1 LQGTTPP
8 ANDGRGAS
16 AAAILRIDGLT
27 MRFGGLAALNNVSIE
42 VPRGEIRAVIGP
54 NGAGKSTLLK
64 VIAGILRPSRGHVR
78 LDGRDITGRAPREI
92 SALGIAFVPQEANV
106 FPSLSVKEN
115 LEMGGFVDP
124 RGTRGKIEAIFTRFP
139 VLAEKRRHA
148 ARTLSGGQR
157 QILAMA
163 MALMVAPTVLL
174 LDEPSA
180 GLAPR
185 AAEVLFDTIRTI
197 NAEGVAIVMVEQ
209 NAREALALA
218 ARAYILV
225 DGRNSRTGI
234 AADLARDPDVR
245 RIFLGVS
252 V

>member
-1 LQGTTPP
+1 
-8 ANDGRGAS
+8 
-16 AAAILRIDGLT
+16 
-27 MRFGGLAALNNVSIE
+27 
-42 VPRGEIRAVIGP
+42 
-54 NGAGKSTLLK
+54 
-64 VIAGILRPSRGHVR
+64 
-78 LDGRDITGRAPREI
+78 
-92 SALGIAFVPQEANV
+92 
-106 FPSLSVKEN
+106 
-115 LEMGGFVDP
+115 MGGFVDP
-124 RGTRGKIEAIFTRFP
+124 RGARAKIDAIFTRFP
-139 VLAEKRRHA
+139 MLAEKRRHA

-185 AAEVLFDTIRTI
+185 AAALLFETIRAI
-197 NAEGVAIVMVEQ
+197 NADGVAIVMVEQ

-225 DGRNSRTGI
+225 DGRNSRTGV

-245 RIFLGVS
+245 RIFLGAPVQAPA
-252 V
+252 

>member
-1 LQGTTPP
+1 MSLLEVGDIVAGYT
-8 ANDGRGAS
+8 
-16 AAAILRIDGLT
+16 AADEILKGVD
-27 MRFGGLAALNNVSIE
+27 LALE
-42 VPRGEIRAVIGP
+42 RGEIVSVIGP

-64 VIAGILRPSRGHVR
+64 VVAGILRPSRGHVR

-92 SALGIAFVPQEANV
+92 SALGLAFVPQEANV
-106 FPSLSVKEN
+106 FPSMSVREN

-124 RGTRGKIEAIFTRFP
+124 RGARAKIDGIFTRFP
-139 VLAEKRRHA
+139 MLADKRRHA

-185 AAEVLFDTIRTI
+185 AAEILFETIRAI

-225 DGRNSRTGI
+225 DGRNSRTGA

-245 RIFLGVS
+245 RIFLGVAAEA
-252 V
+252 

>member
-1 LQGTTPP
+1 VSLLDVEGIVAGYT
-8 ANDGRGAS
+8 
-16 AAAILRIDGLT
+16 AADEILKSVELT
-27 MRFGGLAALNNVSIE
+27 LAA
-42 VPRGEIRAVIGP
+42 GEIVSVIGP

-64 VIAGILRPSRGHVR
+64 VIAGILRPRRGSVR

-92 SALGIAFVPQEANV
+92 SALGVAFVPQEANV
-106 FPSLSVKEN
+106 FPSMNVKEN
-115 LEMGGFVDP
+115 LEMGGFVD
-124 RGTRGKIEAIFTRFP
+124 RHGTRAKIEGIFARFP
-139 VLAEKRRHA
+139 MLADKGRHA

-157 QILAMA
+157 QILAVA
-163 MALMVAPTVLL
+163 MALMVSPRVLL

-185 AAEVLFDTIRTI
+185 AAETLFTTIRAI
-197 NAEGVAIVMVEQ
+197 NAEGVAVVMVEQ

-225 DGRNSRTGI
+225 DGRNSRTGV

-245 RIFLGVS
+245 RIFLGIN
-252 V
+252 